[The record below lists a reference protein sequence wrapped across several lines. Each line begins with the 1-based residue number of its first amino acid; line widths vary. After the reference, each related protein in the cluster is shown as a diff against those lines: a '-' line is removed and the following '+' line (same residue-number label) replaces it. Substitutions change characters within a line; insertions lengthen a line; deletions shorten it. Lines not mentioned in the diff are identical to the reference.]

1 MGRPLDEV
9 MGLDADE
16 KLNYLVAKTYDI
28 DNRLDVIENN
38 HLQHMQK
45 DIDRIGKVIWTVAI
59 MVLGQ
64 VLWTITR
71 VLMG

>member
-1 MGRPLDEV
+1 MDEQLKTSRENKESIIELK
-9 MGLDADE
+9 GEL
-16 KLNYLVAKTYDI
+16 KLVHQKI
-28 DNRLDVIENN
+28 DTIENN

-45 DIDRIGKVIWTVAI
+45 DIDRIGKVIWTVAF

-71 VLMG
+71 LLVG

>member
-1 MGRPLDEV
+1 MDEHLKTSQENKEAIIRLE
-9 MGLDADE
+9 GEL
-16 KLNYLVAKTYDI
+16 KLVHQKINT
-28 DNRLDVIENN
+28 IENN